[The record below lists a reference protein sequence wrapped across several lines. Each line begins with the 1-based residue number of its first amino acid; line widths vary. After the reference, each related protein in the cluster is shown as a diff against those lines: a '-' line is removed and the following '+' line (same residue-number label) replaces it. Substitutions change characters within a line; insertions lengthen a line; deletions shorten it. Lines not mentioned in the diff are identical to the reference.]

1 MICIG
6 QNKKGNPCKYKAK
19 QGFEGY
25 CKRCYEYKEIFEN
38 PDLKRCM
45 DCGKGFKGE
54 TKKCDPCREKR
65 KLKQKS
71 KTLKENKCQKEGC
84 NYKAQKNENFC
95 GKHLKLSKKI
105 ENPEIYCTKPNCPN
119 LKKDGYQCCEICY
132 NNQLKDNQKRKKTR
146 SKIEKGFCTKCGVKI
161 EKYKTDNGQKPK
173 LCKKHYEMGKVR
185 EAKRGERDRDWSE
198 ELSNYKKKYPEK
210 YQEKL
215 ERKRIY
221 NKKLKGRIMYYKNR
235 SRKHEIKKL
244 KISDKWIELLLKSDC
259 FYCGYFPENGLN
271 TLDRKNNNICY
282 TYENTVSSCY
292 MCNMMKKKL
301 SSNDFIKMCIHIADY
316 DRTNGRIKKFSS
328 IFQNH
333 SWDKYRY
340 RTYKKNCSKNGRE
353 FLLNKKDFYNVC
365 NQKCYLCGKKNNE
378 YHKNGIDRIAN
389 SICYI
394 KYNCIGCCYDCNML
408 KKDYKYKDLIKKC
421 NQIKKLWINGN
432 SFSRTIIKKQVN
444 EIVI

>member
-54 TKKCDPCREKR
+54 TKKCDSCREKR

-185 EAKRGERDRDWSE
+185 EAKRGERNRDWSE
-198 ELSNYKKKYPEK
+198 ELKNYKEKYPEK

-215 ERKRIY
+215 EKKRIY
-221 NKKLKGRIMYYKNR
+221 NKKLKARIMHYKNR
-235 SRKHEIKKL
+235 SKKHEIKKI
-244 KISDKWIELLLKSDC
+244 KISDKWFEFLLNSDC

-333 SWDKYRY
+333 NNLHYSKYRL
-340 RTYKKNCSKNGRE
+340 NCKQNGR
-353 FLLNKKDFYNVC
+353 DFNLSRKQFKVITKQ
-365 NQKCYLCGKKNNE
+365 NCYLCGKENTN
-378 YHKNGIDRIAN
+378 YHKNGIDRIDN
-389 SICYI
+389 LLCYI
-394 KYNCIGCCYDCNML
+394 NYNCIGCCGDCNMI
-408 KKDYKYKDLIKKC
+408 KKDYTYYDLIKKC
-421 NQIKKLWINGN
+421 NDIKKFQMINNLCFRKIFNNN
-432 SFSRTIIKKQVN
+432 SN
-444 EIVI
+444 EIII